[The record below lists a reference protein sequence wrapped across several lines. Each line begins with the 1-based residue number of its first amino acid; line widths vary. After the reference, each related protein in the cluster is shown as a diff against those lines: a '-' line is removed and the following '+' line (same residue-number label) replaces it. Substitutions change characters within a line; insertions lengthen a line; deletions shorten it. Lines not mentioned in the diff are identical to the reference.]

1 MRRVL
6 KTRPFCRWMRKTELT
21 DQSLCTAVVEM
32 TQGLLDGNLGGNVF
46 KKRVGLANKGKRS
59 SVRTIIATN
68 QGSKWFFVFGFEKN
82 DKSNISRHELEV
94 LQDLAK
100 DLLGINQTQ
109 IDEAVAKGTLEE
121 ICHGP

>member
-21 DQSLCTAVVEM
+21 DQSLCDAVVEM

-59 SVRTIIATN
+59 SARTIIATN
-68 QGSKWFFVFGFEKN
+68 QGSRWFFVFGFEKN
-82 DKSNISRHELEV
+82 DKSNISKHELEV

>member
-21 DQSLCTAVVEM
+21 DQSLCDAVVEM

-59 SVRTIIATN
+59 SARTIIATH

-82 DKSNISRHELEV
+82 DKSNISKHELEV

>member
-6 KTRPFCRWMRKTELT
+6 KTRPFCRWTRKTELT
-21 DQSLCTAVVEM
+21 DQSLCDAVVEM
-32 TQGLLDGNLGGNVF
+32 TQGLLDGNLGGSVF

-59 SVRTIIATN
+59 SARTIIATN
-68 QGSKWFFVFGFEKN
+68 QGSKWFFVFGCEKN
-82 DKSNISRHELEV
+82 DKSNISKHELEV